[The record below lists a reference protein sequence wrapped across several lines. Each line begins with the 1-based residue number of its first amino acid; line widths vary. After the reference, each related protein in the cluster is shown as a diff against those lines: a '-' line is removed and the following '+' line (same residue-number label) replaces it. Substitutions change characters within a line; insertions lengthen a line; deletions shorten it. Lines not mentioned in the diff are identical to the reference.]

1 MASRVLPSE
10 AELPGLLPTPESV
23 LWRRGGDARTLMT
36 AGYALILQVAH
47 PTVGAG
53 VSEHSNYVADPW
65 GRLLRT
71 LDYVYVMVYGGP
83 RVAGEVGRRV
93 REMHKQI
100 KGVAPDGT
108 RYHALEP
115 EAYAWV
121 HATLIDA
128 IVAGNQRFARPLRR
142 EQIERIYAEWR
153 SLGRVIGVR
162 EEDLPD
168 SWAEFR
174 RYFDLMVADRLEDTQ
189 AVHDVLAT
197 VTNAVRP
204 PLPRLPQSAWRAARF
219 PASRLFDLAT
229 AGMLPPV
236 LRERFGLP
244 WTRAQ
249 ELEFR
254 ALARASRAAT
264 PVMPERLRVIGPAYL
279 RLRREAIARGD
290 VAAAGA

>member
-1 MASRVLPSE
+1 MTTSVLPRE
-10 AELPGLLPTPESV
+10 AELPEFLPTPDSV
-23 LWRRGGDARTLMT
+23 LWRRAGDARTLMT

-53 VSEHSNYVADPW
+53 VSEHSNYAADPW

-71 LDYVYVMVYGGP
+71 LDYVNVMVYGGP
-83 RVAGEVGRRV
+83 ALAGEVGRRV

-128 IVAGNQRFARPLRR
+128 IVTGNQRFARPLSR
-142 EQIERIYAEWR
+142 EEIERMYGEWL

-162 EEDLPD
+162 EQDLPE

-174 RYFDLMVADRLEDTQ
+174 RYFDLMVAERLEDTA

-197 VTNAVRP
+197 VTNAMRP
-204 PLPRLPQSAWRAARF
+204 PLPLLPQSVWRAARV

-229 AGMLPPV
+229 AGLLPPI
-236 LRERFGLP
+236 LRARFGLR

-249 ELEFR
+249 QVEFR
-254 ALARASRAAT
+254 VLARASRAVT
-264 PVMPERLRVIGPAYL
+264 PVMPAQLRVMGPGYL

-290 VAAAGA
+290 VAAAR